1 MDTIEGMKTF
11 LAVANKQSFTGGA
24 KVLGVSTKL
33 ASKYVAQLEAK
44 LGARLL
50 HRTTRSVT
58 LTQTGAAYYDRC
70 LTIVDQ
76 INELEDVIQQRQ
88 SELAGPIRITGTTA
102 FGSLQLVEALK
113 PFQRA
118 HPRVSI
124 DLHLSDHRVAIVEE
138 GFDLAIRFGKLSD
151 STLIARKLI
160 DMRMVVFASPEYLER
175 EGEPSQPSALA
186 THNCLILK
194 VTDNPFQWPFEV
206 NGKAILVDVAGSF
219 EVNSPRALVNMA
231 VGGTGIGRAPKYV
244 VEPYLKEGSLT
255 LLFEEYEI
263 SPSALYA
270 VYPSN
275 RHLTARIRTLIDHL
289 VNVFSEDA

>member
-24 KVLGVSTKL
+24 KVLGMSTKL
-33 ASKYVAQLEAK
+33 ASKYIAQLEAR
-44 LGARLL
+44 LGAQLL

-58 LTQTGAAYYDRC
+58 LTETGVAYYDRC
-70 LTIVDQ
+70 MLIIDQ
-76 INELEDVIQQRQ
+76 INELEDVVQQRQ
-88 SELAGPIRITGTTA
+88 SELVGRIRVTAATA
-102 FGSLQLVEALK
+102 FGGKQLVEALK

-118 HPRVSI
+118 NPQVSI

-151 STLIARKLI
+151 STLIARKLM

-175 EGEPSQPSALA
+175 VGEPVQPDALV

-194 VTDNPFQWPFEV
+194 VADNPFQWPFV
-206 NGKAILVDVAGSF
+206 VDGKTVLIDVAGSF
-219 EVNSPRALVNMA
+219 EVNSPRALANMA
-231 VGGTGIGRAPKYV
+231 QGGSGIGRGPKYI
-244 VEPYLKEGSLT
+244 VEPYLKDGSLKI
-255 LLFEEYEI
+255 LFEDFEVP
-263 SPSALYA
+263 PSALYA

-275 RHLTARIRTLIDHL
+275 RHLTARIRALIDHL
-289 VNVFSEDA
+289 VETFSER